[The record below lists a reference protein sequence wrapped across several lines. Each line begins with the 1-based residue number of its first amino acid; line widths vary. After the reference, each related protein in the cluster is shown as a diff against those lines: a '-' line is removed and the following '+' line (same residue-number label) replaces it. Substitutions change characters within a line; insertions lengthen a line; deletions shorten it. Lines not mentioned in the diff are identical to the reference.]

1 MSVIRRRRLRTRL
14 RDERG
19 FTLIETLV
27 AMVTGIAVMGGL
39 FAVLEVSL
47 HQSTRIADVVQATQ
61 LGRQAMTHIVDE
73 LHSSCIAQNFTPIQA
88 ESSATKL
95 IFVTGYSEKAELAEA
110 HKDEIVFN
118 PEAQTLTD
126 NVFNSSGGA
135 YPEFTF
141 SKAPNTSVLIAK
153 NITQSTEGTETLK
166 KVPVFSYYEYAVTPP
181 NNETRSAASS
191 TLVERPLPKTGSF
204 TAEEAKKIASVQ
216 VSFRAGPTSGS
227 GDVTRKADL
236 SSQATFAFSAPS
248 SEATIEAAPC
258 E

>member
-1 MSVIRRRRLRTRL
+1 MSVITNRRLRRSF

-19 FTLIETLV
+19 MTLIETLV

-47 HQSTRIADVVQATQ
+47 HQSSRLVDVVQATQ

-73 LHSSCIAQNFTPIQA
+73 LHSACISQNFTPIQA

-95 IFVTGYSEKAELAEA
+95 IFINGYSEKAELPEA

-118 PEAQTLTD
+118 GETQTLTD
-126 NVFNSSGGA
+126 NVFNSSGGTT
-135 YPEFTF
+135 PEFTF
-141 SKAPNTSVLIAK
+141 PKAPTAGVVISK
-153 NITQSTEGTETLK
+153 NITQSTEGA
-166 KVPVFSYYEYAVTPP
+166 KVPIPVFRYYEYAVTPP
-181 NNETRSAASS
+181 NNETRSVASS
-191 TLVERPLPKTGSF
+191 TLVPINVPEKTGL
-204 TAEEAKKIASVQ
+204 TAEQAKKAASVEIT
-216 VSFRAGPTSGS
+216 FRAGPTSGNS
-227 GDVTRKADL
+227 DVTRKADL
-236 SSQATFAFSAPS
+236 NSQATLAFSAPS